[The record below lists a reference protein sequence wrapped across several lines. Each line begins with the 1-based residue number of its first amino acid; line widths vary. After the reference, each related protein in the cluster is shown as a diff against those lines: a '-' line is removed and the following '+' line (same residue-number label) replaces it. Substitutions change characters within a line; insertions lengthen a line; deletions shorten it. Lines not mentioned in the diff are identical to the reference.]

1 MILSEIRDGTR
12 FQKTVCD
19 IAFEANYDV
28 IVCGLGTAGSLAA
41 ILSAENGLKVLGIEH
56 FTCVGGTTTIGGI
69 EGHYFGVPGGRYET
83 IDTAVSDF
91 QRKYTCTKLESRK
104 FVLEEF
110 LSRNHVDILY
120 ESSICGVYLQNNAVV
135 GIKAYT
141 PDGIKNYACLVF
153 MDCTADAYIADMAGC
168 ETEFGRDLD
177 GLTQPYSMVSLIYN
191 GKRYCTTNFDFGRVD
206 QRDDAELSQA
216 LIYSRTAGT
225 DLSDS
230 TSQLI
235 SQMPLIGVREGRRIV
250 AEESVK
256 LADVLANRQTAEPM
270 FFSYADLDKH
280 GWDIA
285 FDGSALGDWA
295 IGANLGA
302 YNVTVAV
309 PWKVIIPKKI
319 DGILVPCRALGVDR
333 DVASCVRMVLDM
345 KKVAEAA
352 AEIATLAVKYS
363 CKLRMIPYEE
373 LRKTL
378 TESGCLDFSKN
389 FGLCIDGIRDSG
401 GKLLPKESVQFIT
414 AAEQLDAHLETLKPG
429 IAIWSAKQLGEAAV
443 PTLKVLL
450 HSKNE
455 STRKHAAF
463 ALATTGNRDCI
474 SVLQEMVIERDG
486 CMLQD
491 CRKHNN
497 QRGCIAIYL
506 LGRLEDAEITDALI
520 EIITDKMEITRSAYH
535 QPFSMQ
541 TRYAVPD
548 FENEYFQFVS
558 NAVVALIR
566 IADAHP
572 NLRKK
577 IAYGFEDAFGD
588 DTYYHRFTTRDKR
601 SSEGSMVTNIKNVAF
616 AAVKRWGISPNDTQ
630 IS

>member
-1 MILSEIRDGTR
+1 MILSELRNGTR
-12 FQKTVCD
+12 FQESVWD
-19 IAFEANYDV
+19 IPFEANYDV

-41 ILSAENGLKVLGIEH
+41 ILSAENGLKVLGIER
-56 FTCVGGTTTIGGI
+56 FSCVGGTTTIGGV
-69 EGHYFGVPGGRYET
+69 EGHYFGVPGGRYEA
-83 IDTAVSDF
+83 IDNAVSDF

-104 FVLEEF
+104 IVLEEF

-120 ESSICGVYLQNNAVV
+120 ESGICGVYLQNNAVV
-135 GIKAYT
+135 GVKAYT
-141 PDGIKNYACLVF
+141 SSGIQNYGCLVF

-177 GLTQPYSMVSLIYN
+177 GLTQPYSTVSLIHN

-206 QRDDAELSQA
+206 QRDDAELSKA
-216 LIYSRTAGT
+216 IIYSRTAST
-225 DLSDS
+225 DLSGGA
-230 TSQLI
+230 SQLI

-285 FDGSALGDWA
+285 FDSSALADWA
-295 IGANLGA
+295 IGTNLGA

-309 PWKVIIPKKI
+309 PWKVIIPKGI

-352 AEIATLAVKYS
+352 AEIATLAVKYG
-363 CKLRMIPYEE
+363 CKLRMIPYGE
-373 LRKTL
+373 LKERL
-378 TESGCLDFSKN
+378 TVSGCLDFSKN
-389 FGLCIDGIRDSG
+389 FGFCIDGIRDSDG
-401 GKLLPKESVQFIT
+401 NLLPKEKVQFIT
-414 AAEQLDAHLETLKPG
+414 AAEQLKAPLETLTPG
-429 IAIWSAKQLGEAAV
+429 VAIWSARQMGEAAV
-443 PTLKVLL
+443 PTLKTLL
-450 HSKNE
+450 HSENE
-455 STRKHAAF
+455 TTRKHAAF
-463 ALATTGNRDCI
+463 ALAMAGNQDCI
-474 SVLQEMVIERDG
+474 PILREMVIQRDG
-486 CMLQD
+486 CMLRD

-497 QRGCIAIYL
+497 QRGCMAIYL
-506 LGRLEDAEITDALI
+506 LGRLGDAGITDTLI
-520 EIITDKMEITRSAYH
+520 TLITDKDENTKPAYR

-548 FENEYFQFVS
+548 FKNEYFQFVS
-558 NAVVALIR
+558 NAVIALIR
-566 IADAHP
+566 IAEAHP
-572 NLRKK
+572 DLRRK
-577 IAYGFEDAFGD
+577 IACGFEDAFGD
-588 DTYYHRFTTRDKR
+588 DTYYHRFTTRHKL

-616 AAVKRWGISPNDTQ
+616 AAIKRWGIPLNDPQ
-630 IS
+630 IP